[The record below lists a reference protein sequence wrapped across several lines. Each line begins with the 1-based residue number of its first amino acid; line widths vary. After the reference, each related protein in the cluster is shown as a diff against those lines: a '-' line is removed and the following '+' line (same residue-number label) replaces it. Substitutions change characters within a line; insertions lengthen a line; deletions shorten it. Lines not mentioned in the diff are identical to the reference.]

1 MKIFK
6 FIQTILL
13 TVACVTTVGISALAG
28 SWQWIDTN
36 GDGLAACYYF
46 NDDGTLQSGGTTP
59 DGYTIN
65 QYGAWVVDGVI
76 QQRSVLTDNAHE
88 NISFSGTT
96 DISSPYNGYYRFKN
110 ASSMGMTMP
119 FSGVDIVTLAVNI
132 DTNGY
137 LNLAIAYD
145 DGQLGTITL
154 PKNDDGT
161 YTMTTTGGNVIIAFS
176 EGQMTWSGTYYGIP
190 TVLAAEKV
198 G

>member
-1 MKIFK
+1 MKIFR
-6 FIQTILL
+6 FIKTISL
-13 TVACVTTVGISALAG
+13 TVACVTTIGISALAG

-65 QYGAWVVDGVI
+65 QSGAWVVDGVI
-76 QQRSVLTDNAHE
+76 QQRSVLTDKAHE

-145 DGQLGTITL
+145 DGQSGTITL
-154 PKNDDGT
+154 PKNDYGT
-161 YTMTTTGGNVIIAFS
+161 YTMSTTGGDVIIAFS
-176 EGQMTWSGTYYGIP
+176 EGQMTWSGAYYGIP
-190 TVLAAEKV
+190 TVLSAEKV